1 MWVHQKKEKRKKRR
15 GSINEYDEIGQ
26 QRVAAAL
33 ETQPE
38 PDDRKFNI
46 MQRTTPRSLH
56 ENLAKFLFFL
66 LFYLFIYFITL
77 KFI

>member
-1 MWVHQKKEKRKKRR
+1 MWVHQKKRKEKKRN

-26 QRVAAAL
+26 QRVATAH

-46 MQRTTPRSLH
+46 
-56 ENLAKFLFFL
+56 
-66 LFYLFIYFITL
+66 I
-77 KFI
+77 

>member
-1 MWVHQKKEKRKKRR
+1 MGASEKKEKRR

-38 PDDRKFNI
+38 PDDRKF
-46 MQRTTPRSLH
+46 
-56 ENLAKFLFFL
+56 
-66 LFYLFIYFITL
+66 
-77 KFI
+77 